1 MDNIKNRRKK
11 GGEGRKNFKKTGP
24 NHRHFE
30 IAKDTYLIDTQL
42 RSLSSSSSSSFLG
55 KYYYK
60 S

>member
-1 MDNIKNRRKK
+1 MKK
-11 GGEGRKNFKKTGP
+11 GGEGRNSFKKTGR

-30 IAKDTYLIDTQL
+30 IVKDTYLIDTQL
-42 RSLSSSSSSSFLG
+42 RSLYSSSSSSFLG